1 MKRLLAGALA
11 LVLAWTPAF
20 AFQAATPPAATPPA
34 APAPAPAAAPH
45 APARPA
51 APLPDAN
58 PAVWVV
64 RDADTTIYLFGTI
77 HVLDAR
83 PWFNDEVRRSFD
95 ASNELVMEAIIPE
108 DLTSVQQLM
117 LRYATDPQ
125 HRQLSQR
132 LSAADNRRLAA
143 ALVPL
148 HVPPA
153 TFDRFKPWFVAMM
166 LEVTKASQQLG
177 LESTN
182 GPETILSQAARARH
196 MPIGELEGFELQLRM
211 FDAMSDADQLA
222 FLHETLRGLDRG
234 TSQLRPLLQAW
245 SRGDAARIAR
255 LIAPERGD
263 NPRLRRILFTDRNR
277 NWAHWI
283 EDRLQR
289 PGSVFIAVG
298 AGHLSGPGSV
308 IDDLRRAGVRV
319 ERVPHVTDRTARG

>member
-1 MKRLLAGALA
+1 MKKLLAGALA
-11 LVLAWTPAF
+11 LALAWTPAF
-20 AFQAATPPAATPPA
+20 AFQAATPPAAPAAAA
-34 APAPAPAAAPH
+34 APAT
-45 APARPA
+45 PARPA

-95 ASNELVMEAIIPE
+95 ASNELVMEVIIPE
-108 DLTSVQQLM
+108 DLGSLQQTM

-125 HRQLSQR
+125 HRRLSQR

-143 ALVPL
+143 ALATL
-148 HVPPA
+148 HTPPA
-153 TFDRFKPWFVAMM
+153 TFDGFKPWFVAMV
-166 LEVTKASQQLG
+166 LEVTQASQQLG
-177 LESTN
+177 MESAN

-196 MPIGELEGFELQLRM
+196 MSIGELEGFELQLRM

-222 FLHETLRGLDRG
+222 FLHETLRALNRG
-234 TSQLRPLLQAW
+234 STQLRPLLQAW

-255 LIAPERGD
+255 LIAPARGD

-277 NWAHWI
+277 NWARWI
-283 EDRLQR
+283 EDRLRR

-298 AGHLSGPGSV
+298 AGPLAGPGSV
-308 IDDLRRAGVRV
+308 IDDLRRAGIRV
-319 ERVPHVTDRTARG
+319 ERVPHVPDRPAAHG